1 MSSTN
6 RENVEKSLIEIIED
20 LVQDWGLDLA
30 DGISGRT
37 SLVEDLDFASV
48 DIIQLCVAIE
58 QFYGKKIGYQFL
70 LMEDGCYISDLTVS
84 QIADYV
90 AQRV

>member
-58 QFYGKKIGYQFL
+58 QFYGKKIGFQFL
-70 LMEDGCYISDLTVS
+70 LMEDGSYISDLTVS

>member
-58 QFYGKKIGYQFL
+58 QFYGKKIGFQSL
-70 LMEDGCYISDLTVS
+70 LMEDGSYVSDLTVN